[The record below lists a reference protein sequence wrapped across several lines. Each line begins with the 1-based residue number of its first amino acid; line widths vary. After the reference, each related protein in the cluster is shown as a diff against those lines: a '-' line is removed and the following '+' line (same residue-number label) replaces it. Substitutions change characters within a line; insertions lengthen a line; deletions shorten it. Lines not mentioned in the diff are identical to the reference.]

1 MGDDCGFTTGHD
13 EGMASLLKYQ
23 NVITFFFFLVMKR
36 DVRIV
41 HRRCAQEWLQS
52 CGHGGAV
59 CYDCE

>member
-41 HRRCAQEWLQS
+41 HRRCAQE
-52 CGHGGAV
+52 
-59 CYDCE
+59 